1 MSIFSL
7 PKLVGNIK
15 IKFWL
20 STFSNGLSAKMFPM
34 NAKKL
39 FGLMPKAD
47 E

>member
-20 STFSNGLSAKMFPM
+20 SAKNIP
-34 NAKKL
+34 NKCKKL
-39 FGLMPKAD
+39 FGLMPKAYSLKD